1 MIAGGAAM
9 LAKPLVF
16 GFDVVTLL
24 GFAVM
29 AIGYNIG
36 RMARGR
42 APLGFAL
49 MGIGT
54 ALVFVGLYL
63 GGGIG

>member
-1 MIAGGAAM
+1 M
-9 LAKPLVF
+9 LTRGLVF
-16 GFDVVTLL
+16 GLNLVTLL

-29 AIGYNIG
+29 AVGLNLG
-36 RMARGR
+36 RTARAR

-54 ALVFVGLYL
+54 ALVFLGIYL
-63 GGGIG
+63 GGGLRT

>member
-1 MIAGGAAM
+1 MRSGRPM
-9 LAKPLVF
+9 LTKPIVF
-16 GFDVVTLL
+16 GFNLVTLM

-42 APLGFAL
+42 APVGFAL

-63 GGGIG
+63 GGGLG

>member
-1 MIAGGAAM
+1 MRRGGPM
-9 LAKPLVF
+9 LTKPLVF
-16 GFDVVTLL
+16 GFNIVTLA

-36 RMARGR
+36 RMMQGR
-42 APLGFAL
+42 APVGFVL